1 MGNKQNT
8 NSSRQSLK
16 DKLMAIIL
24 LETSKPYKEMD
35 SDLVTE
41 CVNFLMELE
50 GKERL
55 TKEEITQKV
64 DEIPFKGKIISADL
78 HTQKKIRT
86 KRVIIIA
93 AVLAILLTVFSI
105 LAISFTNVEDRLINR
120 FANYFGEE
128 AKPGEKMEFE
138 NIELIKPNDTK
149 TYSSAQELVRDE
161 NIAVLFPTWL
171 PDNGRITECLYVE
184 EDIREKYYVFCS
196 KDPECSISVYLDKKL
211 SEKTKTSNPI
221 KNVDNHTVYLIK
233 RDEYVQG
240 NFEHNGY
247 YYSVSAH
254 TEEDVLK
261 IIENLKEIK

>member
-1 MGNKQNT
+1 MGNKQDMY
-8 NSSRQSLK
+8 SSKQSLK

-41 CVNFLMELE
+41 CVDFLMEIE

-55 TKEEITQKV
+55 AKDEIKKKV
-64 DEIPFKGKIISADL
+64 DEIPFHGKITSFDS
-78 HTQKKIRT
+78 HKKKIRT
-86 KRVIIIA
+86 KRIIVIA

-149 TYSSAQELVRDE
+149 TYSSAEELVRDE

-171 PDNGRITECLYVE
+171 PDDGRITECMYVE
-184 EDIREKYYVFCS
+184 EDICEKYYVFCS

-211 SEKTKTSNPI
+211 SEKTKASNPI

-240 NFEHNGY
+240 DFEHNDY
-247 YYSVSAH
+247 YYSVSAR

>member
-1 MGNKQNT
+1 MGNNQDMYLSK
-8 NSSRQSLK
+8 QSLK

-24 LETSKPYKEMD
+24 LETAKPYKEMD
-35 SDLVTE
+35 SNLVTE
-41 CVNFLMELE
+41 CVDFLMELE

-55 TKEEITQKV
+55 TKDEIKQKV
-64 DEIPFKGKIISADL
+64 DEIPFRGKITSFDS
-78 HTQKKIRT
+78 HKKKIRT
-86 KRVIIIA
+86 KRIIVIA
-93 AVLAILLTVFSI
+93 AVLAILLTVFSM
-105 LAISFTNVEDRLINR
+105 LAISFTNAEDRLINR

-149 TYSSAQELVRDE
+149 TYSSPEELVRDE

-171 PDNGRITECLYVE
+171 PDNGRITECFYVE

-247 YYSVSAH
+247 YYSVSAR